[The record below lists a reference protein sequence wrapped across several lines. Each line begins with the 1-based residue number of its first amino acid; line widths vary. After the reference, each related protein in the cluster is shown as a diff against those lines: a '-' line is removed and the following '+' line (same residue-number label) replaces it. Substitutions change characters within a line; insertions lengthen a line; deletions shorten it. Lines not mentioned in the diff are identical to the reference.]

1 MYEDFYLNKNMFDF
15 SEYPNNSRFY
25 DVKNKKITGK
35 IKDETKEIEISDV
48 LIHKKSIRG
57 KR

>member
-35 IKDETKEIEISDV
+35 IKDETKELPIVGLKFQMYSSI
-48 LIHKKSIRG
+48 KKV
-57 KR
+57 

>member
-1 MYEDFYLNKNMFDF
+1 MFDF

-35 IKDETKEIEISDV
+35 IKDETKELPIVGLKFQMYSSI
-48 LIHKKSIRG
+48 KKV
-57 KR
+57 

>member
-1 MYEDFYLNKNMFDF
+1 MFDF

-35 IKDETKEIEISDV
+35 IKDETKELPIVRLKFQMYSSI
-48 LIHKKSIRG
+48 KKV
-57 KR
+57 